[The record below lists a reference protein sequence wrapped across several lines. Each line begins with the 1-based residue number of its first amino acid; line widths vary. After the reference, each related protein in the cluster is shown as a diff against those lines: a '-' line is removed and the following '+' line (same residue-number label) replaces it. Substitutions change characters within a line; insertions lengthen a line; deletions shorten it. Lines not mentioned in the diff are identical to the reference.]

1 MKMFG
6 WKPALLSLSAA
17 LLLAPCAWSQPAIFS
32 KLPYDQAKS
41 IAKAENKLLIIDFTA
56 SWCPPCKMMDANT
69 WVDPKVEEWFK
80 KNAVA
85 LQVDVDEDKDFAADL
100 NVSAMP
106 TIAVFKQGDPTKE
119 VDRYVGFRK
128 PDQLLDWLN
137 GVLAGKTFKDSSK
150 ATFESVVGKGGEAE
164 VSGRYEFAK
173 QLQDSGDVKGAAEQ
187 YIWLW
192 KNIMK
197 EYPPMVG
204 VRGSYMAAN
213 MGRLAEKDE
222 SVKASIAKLRDEAE
236 TKDRGDWITLNE
248 TLMQPE
254 LTLAWFDRVKKDKS
268 ENSAKELKTS
278 GFLLSRILIVN
289 NRWPDVAYLH
299 KDPIAELKDKFRFAE
314 DIISY
319 TKGRDVPQINPF
331 PKDAAVIYAALL
343 AAGRT
348 DEAIAVKK
356 EAIKLQDSPKLRQA
370 LSAMAQKAGQKE
382 PEEK

>member
-1 MKMFG
+1 
-6 WKPALLSLSAA
+6 
-17 LLLAPCAWSQPAIFS
+17 
-32 KLPYDQAKS
+32 
-41 IAKAENKLLIIDFTA
+41 
-56 SWCPPCKMMDANT
+56 
-69 WVDPKVEEWFK
+69 
-80 KNAVA
+80 
-85 LQVDVDEDKDFAADL
+85 
-100 NVSAMP
+100 
-106 TIAVFKQGDPTKE
+106 
-119 VDRYVGFRK
+119 
-128 PDQLLDWLN
+128 
-137 GVLAGKTFKDSSK
+137 
-150 ATFESVVGKGGEAE
+150 
-164 VSGRYEFAK
+164 
-173 QLQDSGDVKGAAEQ
+173 
-187 YIWLW
+187 
-192 KNIMK
+192 
-197 EYPPMVG
+197 
-204 VRGSYMAAN
+204 MAAN

-289 NRWPDVAYLH
+289 NRWPDVAYLY